1 MNASQKRCLE
11 LEVIVIHDVR
21 AENHNLNVKRGGAI
35 KCLGVIFDPDPTGK
49 PQLLATLTEFKQI
62 MAAVATRTASPELIK
77 AVLESSLLN
86 KVAYMGEGS

>member
-1 MNASQKRCLE
+1 M
-11 LEVIVIHDVR
+11 IVIHDVR

-35 KCLGVIFDPDPTGK
+35 KCRGVIFDPDPTGK

-77 AVLESSLLN
+77 AVLESSLK
-86 KVAYMGEGS
+86 KVAEAMLLSYITWSTGKYSR